1 LEAIG
6 AADRAILEF
15 EDVARIG
22 PVQAGQKHAGAF
34 DRKGG
39 GPLIPRKIILDVDP
53 GIDDALAMTLALF
66 DPRIEVVAVTAV
78 GGSVSPEQATR
89 NVQTII
95 ETLDP
100 PRWPRVGAATAP
112 DRPLPADNAHI
123 YGADGLGNADFPV
136 SQLHHKHLSV
146 KVIADELRT
155 APEEVTIVAMGPL
168 TNIAGAFRRDPSLAA
183 QTGQLMIMG
192 GAFGGGGNVTP
203 AAEFNFFCDP
213 LAARDVLRQPTTMT
227 LIPLDITRQ
236 IVMTFADLDRLPSDS
251 TKAGRFLRR
260 ILPFMFRTHRQ
271 EYGLEGIRLHDT
283 VSLAAVLHP
292 ELFTTERMAIDVE
305 TQGELT
311 MGATVADR
319 RPLPQWRHNVYMATK
334 VDAAAVVDVVM
345 RCVAEAGKAG

>member
-1 LEAIG
+1 
-6 AADRAILEF
+6 
-15 EDVARIG
+15 
-22 PVQAGQKHAGAF
+22 
-34 DRKGG
+34 
-39 GPLIPRKIILDVDP
+39 
-53 GIDDALAMTLALF
+53 MTLALF

>member
-1 LEAIG
+1 MEAIG

>member
-1 LEAIG
+1 M
-6 AADRAILEF
+6 
-15 EDVARIG
+15 
-22 PVQAGQKHAGAF
+22 
-34 DRKGG
+34 
-39 GPLIPRKIILDVDP
+39 IPRKIILDVDP